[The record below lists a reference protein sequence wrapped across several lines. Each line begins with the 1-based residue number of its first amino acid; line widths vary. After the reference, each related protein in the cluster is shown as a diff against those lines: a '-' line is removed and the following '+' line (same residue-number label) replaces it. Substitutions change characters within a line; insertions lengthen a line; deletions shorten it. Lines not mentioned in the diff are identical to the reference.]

1 MLGLFTKPLYL
12 SAIATVCL
20 LFTGCDGSPW
30 NSPYPVADAQRPVL
44 YSSFSERPNH
54 LDPARSYSS
63 NEYAFIAQIYEPPLQ
78 YHFLKRPYTLV
89 PLAAEA
95 MPEVSYID
103 KRGQQLPTDAPVEK
117 IAFSEYLVRIQPGIN
132 YQPHPM
138 FARLEDGTLRYH
150 DLTEKQ
156 LDRVHTLTDLS
167 ETGSRELTAADYL
180 YQIKR
185 LAFPR
190 FHCPIAGVMGEY
202 IVGFKAYSD
211 QLKQVEQQLQNEL
224 GEERPYVDLRDYE
237 MEGLELVD
245 NYSYKIRLKGK
256 YPQFLY
262 WMAMPFFAPMPWEA
276 DHFYAQSGLRV
287 RNIKLDWFP
296 VGTGPFMLSEN
307 NPNLRMVL
315 ERNPNFHGERYPYD
329 GEPEDYVAGLLDDA
343 DRVMPFIEKA
353 IYSLEKETI
362 PYWNKF
368 LQGYYDTSGI
378 SSDSFDQAVLFD
390 AQGEVGLADAMKE
403 KGIHLLTA
411 VQTSIAYFGF
421 NMRDPV
427 VGGGSESARLL
438 RRAISI
444 AVDYE
449 EFISIFANGRGVVA
463 QGPIPLG
470 IFGAKSGKEGINR
483 YVYEQVNGK
492 IKRRSLNEA
501 KQLMVQAGYPEG
513 RDQKTGKSLVLYYDA
528 VATGPDDKARMNW
541 WRKQFTKLGIQL
553 VVRNTDYNRFQEKM
567 RKGTGQLFSWGW
579 NADYPDPEN
588 FLFLLYGPNAK
599 ADGEGEN
606 AANYANPEFDELFMR
621 MKNMDNSPQRLRII
635 DRMVEILRSDAPW
648 LWGYYPKAFSLH
660 HHWYHNVKPNLMANN
675 TLKYKRIEPEART
688 MQQSQWNRPVLWPV
702 ITLAVLFLLSL
713 IPAWILFRR
722 RERSRLQ

>member
-12 SAIATVCL
+12 STIATVCL

-117 IAFSEYLVRIQPGIN
+117 IAFSEYLVHIQPGIK

-492 IKRRSLNEA
+492 TKRRSLNEA

-606 AANYANPEFDELFMR
+606 AANYTNPEFDELFMR

>member
-1 MLGLFTKPLYL
+1 MYL
-12 SAIATVCL
+12 STIATVCL

-30 NSPYPVADAQRPVL
+30 NSPYPVADVQRPVL
-44 YSSFSERPNH
+44 YGSFSERPNH

-117 IAFSEYLVRIQPGIN
+117 IAFSEYLVRIQPGRK

-138 FARLEDGTLRYH
+138 FARLKDGTLRYH
-150 DLTEKQ
+150 DLTEKE

-167 ETGSRELTAADYL
+167 ERGSRELTAADYL
-180 YQIKR
+180 YQVKR

-262 WMAMPFFAPMPWEA
+262 WMTMPFFAPMPWEA
-276 DHFYAQSGLRV
+276 DHFYAQPGLRV
-287 RNIKLDWFP
+287 RNINLDWFP

-329 GEPEDYVAGLLDDA
+329 GEPEDYAAGLLDDA

-353 IYSLEKETI
+353 IYSFEKETI

-368 LQGYYDTSGI
+368 LQGYYDTSVI

-390 AQGEVGLADAMKE
+390 AQGEVGLADAMKK
-403 KGIHLLTA
+403 KGIHLMTA
-411 VQTSIAYFGF
+411 VQTSIVYFGF

-483 YVYEQVNGK
+483 YVYGQVNGK
-492 IKRRSLNEA
+492 TKRRSLNEA

-528 VATGPDDKARMNW
+528 VATGADDKARMNW

-553 VVRNTDYNRFQEKM
+553 IVRNTGYNRFQEKM

-606 AANYANPEFDELFMR
+606 AANYTNPEFDELFMR
-621 MKNMDNSPQRLRII
+621 MRNMDNSPRRLHII
-635 DRMVEILRSDAPW
+635 DQMVEILRSDSPW
-648 LWGYYPKAFSLH
+648 LWGYYPKVFSLH
-660 HHWYHNVKPNLMANN
+660 HHWYLNVKQNLMVNN

-702 ITLAVLFLLSL
+702 IILAVLFLLSL

-722 RERSRLQ
+722 RERSHLQ

>member
-1 MLGLFTKPLYL
+1 MYL

-103 KRGQQLPTDAPVEK
+103 KRGQPLPTDAPVEK
-117 IAFSEYLVRIQPGIN
+117 IAFSEYLVRIQPGIK

-138 FARLEDGTLRYH
+138 FASLEDGTLRYH

-276 DHFYAQSGLRV
+276 DHLYAQPGLRE

-329 GEPEDYVAGLLDDA
+329 GEPEDYAAGLLQDKG
-343 DRVMPFIEKA
+343 RVMPFIDKA

-378 SSDSFDQAVLFD
+378 SSDSFDQAIQFD
-390 AQGEVGLADAMKE
+390 PQGEVGLAETMQE
-403 KGIHLLTA
+403 KGIQLTTA
-411 VQTSIAYFGF
+411 VQTSIGYFGF
-421 NMRDPV
+421 NMRDSV
-427 VGGGSESARLL
+427 VGGDTEPARLL

-470 IFGAKSGKEGINR
+470 IFGAKSGKDGMNS

-492 IKRRSLNEA
+492 TKRRSLNEA
-501 KQLMVQAGYPEG
+501 KQLMVQAGYPQG

-606 AANYANPEFDELFMR
+606 AANYTNPEFDELFLR

-648 LWGYYPKAFSLH
+648 LWGYYPKGFSLH
-660 HHWYHNVKPNLMANN
+660 HSWYQNVKPNLMANN
-675 TLKYKRIEPEART
+675 TLKYKRIEPEIRA
-688 MQQSQWNRPVLWPV
+688 MHQSQWNRPVLWPV
-702 ITLAVLFLLSL
+702 ITVIVLFLLSL